1 MNRGCAYNVYLV
13 CYCQLLLLSP
23 NANVNTGN
31 LRTTLYMATSQLTYM
46 YIYTY
51 IAYQALFVVFILSKE
66 REANK
71 KLRKLIEEARHI
83 HLHIVRIWSH
93 IDFIHMTTQ
102 YNFCEKEVR
111 KKNYEWNKK

>member
-46 YIYTY
+46 FIVYTIY
-51 IAYQALFVVFILSKE
+51 IAFQALFVVFILSKE

-71 KLRKLIEEARHI
+71 KLRKLMEQARHI
-83 HLHIVRIWSH
+83 HLHIVRI
-93 IDFIHMTTQ
+93 
-102 YNFCEKEVR
+102 
-111 KKNYEWNKK
+111 